1 MEKFETIAK
10 DWLKL
15 QGEVRQECLTYLVN
29 FVNEYGE
36 GEGKK
41 EVVFDDGMIED
52 ECVTIMYN
60 GGSHPEYA
68 SNCYSVVYGLLLEEG
83 ELYIYIE
90 DDNKY
95 YVENLETHELY
106 DLCDYIQN
114 VYKPFCYKRK

>member
-1 MEKFETIAK
+1 MEKFEIIAK

-15 QGEVRQECLTYLVN
+15 QGKVRQECLSYLVN

-41 EVVFDDGMIED
+41 EVVFDDDMIED
-52 ECVTIMYN
+52 ECVTIMY
-60 GGSHPEYA
+60 A
-68 SNCYSVVYGLLLEEG
+68 SNCYSVICGVLLEKG
-83 ELYIYIE
+83 ELYINIE
-90 DDNKY
+90 DDKY
-95 YVENLETHELY
+95 DAEKLETHELY